1 MRYNCSIL
9 DLHRRKIVA
18 SVNGTEITARLAIQA
33 LEKAIIGNQPPK
45 GLIVH
50 SDQGSQFT
58 SKEFISYCKE
68 HHIQQSM
75 SRAGSPTDNAVMERY
90 FNTLKH
96 ECIYQYSFKNDVM
109 LNKVIGEFTYSW
121 YNQKRPH
128 SYNNGQ
134 PPVVPI

>member
-1 MRYNCSIL
+1 MWCIDFTYIHLESGEMRYNCSIL

-75 SRAGSPTDNAVMERY
+75 SRAGSPTDNAGECKINCVSRERTALLIQ
-90 FNTLKH
+90 F
-96 ECIYQYSFKNDVM
+96 FK
-109 LNKVIGEFTYSW
+109 
-121 YNQKRPH
+121 
-128 SYNNGQ
+128 
-134 PPVVPI
+134 